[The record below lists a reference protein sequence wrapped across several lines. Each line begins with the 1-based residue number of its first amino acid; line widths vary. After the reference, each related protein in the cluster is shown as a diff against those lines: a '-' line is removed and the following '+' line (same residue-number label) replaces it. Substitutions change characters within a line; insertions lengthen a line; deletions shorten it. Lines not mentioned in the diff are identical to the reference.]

1 MVKSTT
7 KVKRAQHRVLFGSVT
22 GIIALSSLIVFLVC
36 STGSYV
42 VKNGGAAAVVTASL
56 VTLLNTD
63 RTDNNLPTLTVNP
76 VLTAVAQAKADD
88 MAKLGY
94 FAHNSPEGKT
104 PWYWFKQE
112 GYSFVSAGENLAID
126 FSDSAD
132 VERAWMNSPGH
143 RANLL
148 NTTFTEVGIA
158 TAVGNYNG
166 HKTTFVVQ
174 EFGTPAKT
182 VQKIEQT
189 FATPKLATEI
199 AIATT
204 KPVTPKVVGATVSPK
219 QVVAKQATTTEIS
232 VSTSTKK
239 TTEVAT
245 TTKTILGES
254 APTRVYESANSTVS
268 LFEKIKAYIV
278 TSLGSPKL
286 TLRHAFYLLGI
297 ITLLAFLVEGALEIR
312 RNHPKHVVISV
323 VLLLIMAGLFFT
335 ANTLLFPK
343 PILLQT
349 GTAIIE

>member
-1 MVKSTT
+1 MVKSTS
-7 KVKRAQHRVLFGSVT
+7 KAMRAQHRVLFGSVT

-36 STGSYV
+36 STGSYI

-63 RTDNNLPTLTVNP
+63 RADNNLPTLTVNP

-174 EFGTPAKT
+174 AFGTPAKSP
-182 VQKIEQT
+182 QKIEQT

-204 KPVTPKVVGATVSPK
+204 KPVAPKVVGVAASPK
-219 QVVAKQATTTEIS
+219 QIVAKQATTTEIS
-232 VSTSTKK
+232 VSTSTNK

-245 TTKTILGES
+245 TSKTILGES
-254 APTRVYESANSTVS
+254 APTRVDESSNTTS
-268 LFEKIKAYIV
+268 LYQKIKAYIV

-286 TLRHAFYLLGI
+286 TLRHAFYLLGT
-297 ITLLAFLVEGALEIR
+297 ITLLAFLIEGALEIR

-349 GTAIIE
+349 GTAITE